1 MTRDREL
8 VTDTERN
15 RALIDIIENIK
26 NCNIKLTTGQD
37 SSVRETGKIDNI
49 FNSSRMFLACLYNR
63 KLIFIILYISINYIF
78 K

>member
-26 NCNIKLTTGQD
+26 NCNI
-37 SSVRETGKIDNI
+37 N
-49 FNSSRMFLACLYNR
+49 
-63 KLIFIILYISINYIF
+63 
-78 K
+78 